1 MVDMRSVMVG
11 ACLAIS
17 MGATGYLMYQEEI
30 VPPEVTATHI
40 ALNADPLL
48 QTRYTESRRK
58 ANMVAFGLTGTMQE
72 SALERMR
79 RIQQQHGRKIEILV
93 NNAPDPNALADAL
106 CGQTSQV
113 RPRYAAMRFLV
124 QENQGRRDPVRISRI
139 TGLKEQ
145 EWSQVA
151 PIGDVFGKVE
161 FSDDR
166 QDDATMMA
174 IAAILQARE
183 QDVLESYAPWGRGLL
198 PGAWSWETVKETY
211 PGLSERVIEYFAL
224 MHLFVEY
231 ATSDEGLCGEDE
243 SEEQ

>member
-1 MVDMRSVMVG
+1 MVA

-17 MGATGYLMYQEEI
+17 VGATGYLVYQEEI

-40 ALNADPLL
+40 ALKVDPLL

-58 ANMVAFGLTGTMQE
+58 TNMVAFGLTESMQA
-72 SALERMR
+72 SALDRMR
-79 RIQQQHGRKIEILV
+79 RIQQQHGRKIAILV

-124 QENQGRRDPVRISRI
+124 KENQGRRDPVRISRI
-139 TGLKEQ
+139 TGLEEQ

-151 PIGDVFGKVE
+151 PIGDVFSKAE
-161 FSDDR
+161 LSDER

-174 IAAILQARE
+174 VAAILEARE
-183 QDVLESYAPWGRGLL
+183 QDLLESYAPWGRGLL
-198 PGAWSWETVKETY
+198 PGAWSWDTVNQTY
-211 PGLSERVIEYFAL
+211 PGLSERVTEYFAL

-231 ATSDEGLCGEDE
+231 ATSDDGLCGEDE
-243 SEEQ
+243 GGEQ